1 MLETKRIL
9 QNMPPEDLDKL
20 ATQID
25 RLHSMLG
32 IARIIGA
39 ACVAIAAGL
48 ISVVIWVNTTTTNLA
63 AAQRDLRSM
72 ASDRAETLKE
82 WGAWRV
88 KKDETDTRTIQILEN
103 QSRMI
108 ERQQTILDR
117 VTLRN

>member
-1 MLETKRIL
+1 MLEIKRIL
-9 QNMPPEDLDKL
+9 QTMPPEDLDKL

-32 IARIIGA
+32 IARIIGG
-39 ACVAIAAGL
+39 ACVAIACGL
-48 ISVVIWVNTTTTNLA
+48 ISVVIWVNSTTTSLA
-63 AAQRDLRSM
+63 AAQREIRTM
-72 ASDRAETLKE
+72 ATERTESLKE

-103 QSRMI
+103 QSHMI

-117 VTLRN
+117 VTLRD